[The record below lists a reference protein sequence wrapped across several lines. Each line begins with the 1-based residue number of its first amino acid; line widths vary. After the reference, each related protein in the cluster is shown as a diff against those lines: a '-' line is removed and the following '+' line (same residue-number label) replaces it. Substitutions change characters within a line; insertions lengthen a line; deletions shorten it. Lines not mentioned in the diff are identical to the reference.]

1 MVKIPPI
8 ANLQNDS
15 AQKLKYFRLSSDPV
29 ITKNEILDFKKL
41 NDELG
46 RPVIDIILNK
56 EGAKKLKIL
65 TENNIGKPIAMV
77 FVKKSCLRQL

>member
-1 MVKIPPI
+1 M
-8 ANLQNDS
+8 
-15 AQKLKYFRLSSDPV
+15 
-29 ITKNEILDFKKL
+29 

-46 RPVIDIILNK
+46 RPVIDLILNK